1 MINLI
6 LGLKKEKMMTIKS
19 ISFDLDDT
27 LWPLMPNIM
36 KAEETTNK
44 WIKENFPGT
53 AALLGKQDAIEIR
66 DKLIKEDPNLM
77 NQISDLRKLMFYE
90 LNIRA
95 GYGKEESENMAEE
108 AFEIYFKGRN
118 AVTFYEGVIETLE
131 LLKNDYSLGVVTNGN
146 ADLQVIGI
154 DNLFDYIFSAADLN
168 AHKPDPVMFEAVINR
183 TGLRAEEIC
192 HIGDHPIN
200 DVKASLDFG
209 MTPIWFNYEK
219 ANFPLEGIEVAE
231 FSDWNSLP
239 DLIKKL

>member
-1 MINLI
+1 
-6 LGLKKEKMMTIKS
+6 MTIKS

-27 LWPLMPNIM
+27 LWPLMPNIIE
-36 KAEETTNK
+36 AEKTTNE

-53 AALLGKQDAIEIR
+53 AVLLGKQDVIEIR

-77 NQISDLRKLMFYE
+77 NQISELRKLMFYE

-219 ANFPLEGIEVAE
+219 ASFPLEGIEVAE

-239 DLIKKL
+239 DLIKQL

>member
-1 MINLI
+1 
-6 LGLKKEKMMTIKS
+6 MTIKS

-36 KAEETTNK
+36 EAEKTTNE

-53 AALLGKQDAIEIR
+53 ASLLGKQDVIEIR

-168 AHKPDPVMFEAVINR
+168 AHKPDTVMFEAVINR

-219 ANFPLEGIEVAE
+219 ASFPLEGIEVAE

-239 DLIKKL
+239 DLIKQL

>member
-6 LGLKKEKMMTIKS
+6 LGPRREKIMTIKS

-27 LWPLMPNIM
+27 LWPLMPNII
-36 KAEETTNK
+36 KAEETTNE

-95 GYGKEESENMAEE
+95 GYGKEESDKMAEE
-108 AFEIYFKGRN
+108 AFDIYFKGRN
-118 AVTFYEGVIETLE
+118 TVTFYEGVIETLK
-131 LLKNDYSLGVVTNGN
+131 LLKNDYSLGVITNGN

-183 TGLRAEEIC
+183 TELKAEEIC
-192 HIGDHPIN
+192 HVGDHPIN

-231 FSDWNSLP
+231 FSNWNSLP

>member
-1 MINLI
+1 
-6 LGLKKEKMMTIKS
+6 MTIKS

-36 KAEETTNK
+36 EAEKTTNE
-44 WIKENFPGT
+44 WIKDNFPGT
-53 AALLGKQDAIEIR
+53 AALLGKQDVIEIR

-108 AFEIYFKGRN
+108 AFEIYFKSRN

-131 LLKNDYSLGVVTNGN
+131 LLKSDYSLGVVTNGN

-209 MTPIWFNYEK
+209 MTPNWFNYQK
-219 ANFPLEGIEVAE
+219 ASFPLEGIEVAE

-239 DLIKKL
+239 DLIKQL

>member
-1 MINLI
+1 MINPTR
-6 LGLKKEKMMTIKS
+6 GPRKERVMTIKS

-36 KAEETTNK
+36 EAEKNTNE

-53 AALLGKQDAIEIR
+53 AALLGKQDVIEIR

-146 ADLQVIGI
+146 ADLKVIGI

-168 AHKPDPVMFEAVINR
+168 AHKPDPVMFEAVIQK
-183 TGLRAEEIC
+183 TGFEAKEIC

-209 MTPIWFNYEK
+209 MAPIWFNNEK
-219 ANFPLEGIEVAE
+219 IDFPLEGIQVNE
-231 FSDWNSLP
+231 FSDWHSLP

>member
-1 MINLI
+1 MINPTQ
-6 LGLKKEKMMTIKS
+6 GPRKERVMTIKS

-27 LWPLMPNIM
+27 LWPLMPNIVE
-36 KAEETTNK
+36 AEKTTNE

-53 AALLGKQDAIEIR
+53 AALLGKKDVIEIR

-95 GYGKEESENMAEE
+95 CYGKEESENMAEE

-219 ANFPLEGIEVAE
+219 ASFPLEGIEVAE

>member
-1 MINLI
+1 
-6 LGLKKEKMMTIKS
+6 MTIKS

-36 KAEETTNK
+36 KAEETTNE

-95 GYGKEESENMAEE
+95 GYGKEESENMAEK

-118 AVTFYEGVIETLE
+118 TVTFYEGVIETLE

-146 ADLQVIGI
+146 ADLKVIGI

-168 AHKPDPVMFEAVINR
+168 AHKPDPVMFEAVINK
-183 TGLRAEEIC
+183 TGLKANEIC

-200 DVKASLDFG
+200 DVKASLEFG
-209 MTPIWFNYEK
+209 MTPLWFNNEK
-219 ANFPLEGIEVAE
+219 TEFPIKEIQVLE
-231 FSDWNSLP
+231 FSDWYSLP
-239 DLIKKL
+239 ELIKSL

>member
-1 MINLI
+1 
-6 LGLKKEKMMTIKS
+6 MTIKS

-36 KAEETTNK
+36 EAEKTTNE
-44 WIKENFPGT
+44 WIKDNFPGT
-53 AALLGKQDAIEIR
+53 AALLGKQDVIEIR

-95 GYGKEESENMAEE
+95 GYGREESENMAEE

-209 MTPIWFNYEK
+209 MTPNWFNYQK
-219 ANFPLEGIEVAE
+219 ASFPLEGIEVAE

-239 DLIKKL
+239 DLIKQL

>member
-1 MINLI
+1 
-6 LGLKKEKMMTIKS
+6 MTIKS

-27 LWPLMPNIM
+27 LWPLMPNIVE
-36 KAEETTNK
+36 AEKTTNE

-53 AALLGKQDAIEIR
+53 AALLGKQDVIEIR

-77 NQISDLRKLMFYE
+77 NQISDLRKIMFYE
-90 LNIRA
+90 LKIRA

-219 ANFPLEGIEVAE
+219 ASFPLEGIEVAE

-239 DLIKKL
+239 DLIKQL

>member
-1 MINLI
+1 
-6 LGLKKEKMMTIKS
+6 MTIKS

-36 KAEETTNK
+36 EAEKTTNE
-44 WIKENFPGT
+44 WIKDNFPGT
-53 AALLGKQDAIEIR
+53 AALLGKQDVIEIR
-66 DKLIKEDPNLM
+66 DKLIKEDPNLI

-95 GYGKEESENMAEE
+95 GYGNEESENMAEE

-131 LLKNDYSLGVVTNGN
+131 LLKSDYSLGVVTNGN

-219 ANFPLEGIEVAE
+219 ASFPLEGIEVAE

>member
-1 MINLI
+1 
-6 LGLKKEKMMTIKS
+6 MTIKS

-36 KAEETTNK
+36 EAEKTTNE

-53 AALLGKQDAIEIR
+53 AALLGKQDVIEIR

-95 GYGKEESENMAEE
+95 GYGKEESESMAEE

-146 ADLQVIGI
+146 ADLKVIGI
-154 DNLFDYIFSAADLN
+154 DNLFDYIFSAADLTL
-168 AHKPDPVMFEAVINR
+168 INQ
-183 TGLRAEEIC
+183 TQLCLRQ
-192 HIGDHPIN
+192 
-200 DVKASLDFG
+200 
-209 MTPIWFNYEK
+209 
-219 ANFPLEGIEVAE
+219 
-231 FSDWNSLP
+231 
-239 DLIKKL
+239 

>member
-1 MINLI
+1 
-6 LGLKKEKMMTIKS
+6 MTIKS

-36 KAEETTNK
+36 KAEETTNE

-95 GYGKEESENMAEE
+95 GYGKEESENMAER

-118 AVTFYEGVIETLE
+118 TVTFYEGVIETLE

-146 ADLQVIGI
+146 ADLKVIGI

-168 AHKPDPVMFEAVINR
+168 AHKPDPVMFEAVINK
-183 TGLRAEEIC
+183 TGLKANEIC

-200 DVKASLDFG
+200 DVKASLEFG
-209 MTPIWFNYEK
+209 MTPLWFNNEK
-219 ANFPLEGIEVAE
+219 TEFPIKEIQVLE
-231 FSDWNSLP
+231 FSDWYSLP
-239 DLIKKL
+239 ELIKSL

>member
-6 LGLKKEKMMTIKS
+6 LGPRREKIMTIKS

-27 LWPLMPNIM
+27 LWPLMPNII
-36 KAEETTNK
+36 KAEETTNE

-95 GYGKEESENMAEE
+95 GYGKEESDKMAEE
-108 AFEIYFKGRN
+108 AFDIYFKGRN
-118 AVTFYEGVIETLE
+118 TVTFYEGVIETLK
-131 LLKNDYSLGVVTNGN
+131 LLKNDYSLGVITNGN

-183 TGLRAEEIC
+183 TELKAEEIC
-192 HIGDHPIN
+192 HVGDHPIN

>member
-1 MINLI
+1 
-6 LGLKKEKMMTIKS
+6 MTIKS

-36 KAEETTNK
+36 EAEKTTNE

-53 AALLGKQDAIEIR
+53 AALLGKQDVIEIR
-66 DKLIKEDPNLM
+66 DKLIKEDPNLI

-95 GYGKEESENMAEE
+95 GYGKEKSENMAEE

-219 ANFPLEGIEVAE
+219 ASFPLEGIEVAE

-239 DLIKKL
+239 DLIKQL

>member
-1 MINLI
+1 MINPTR
-6 LGLKKEKMMTIKS
+6 GLRKERVMTIKS

-27 LWPLMPNIM
+27 LWPLMPNIVE
-36 KAEETTNK
+36 AEKTTNE

-53 AALLGKQDAIEIR
+53 AALLGKQDVIEIR

-131 LLKNDYSLGVVTNGN
+131 LLKKNYSLGVITNGN

-219 ANFPLEGIEVAE
+219 ASFPLEGIEVAE

-239 DLIKKL
+239 DLIKQL

>member
-1 MINLI
+1 
-6 LGLKKEKMMTIKS
+6 MTIKS

-36 KAEETTNK
+36 EAEKTTNE
-44 WIKENFPGT
+44 WIKDNFPGT
-53 AALLGKQDAIEIR
+53 AVLLGKQDVIEIR

-219 ANFPLEGIEVAE
+219 ASFPLEGIEVAE

-239 DLIKKL
+239 DLIKQL

>member
-1 MINLI
+1 
-6 LGLKKEKMMTIKS
+6 MTIKS

-27 LWPLMPNIM
+27 LWPLMPNIVE
-36 KAEETTNK
+36 AEKTTNE

-53 AALLGKQDAIEIR
+53 AALLGKQDVIEIR

-77 NQISDLRKLMFYE
+77 NQISELRKLMFYE

-118 AVTFYEGVIETLE
+118 AVTFYEGAIETLE

-219 ANFPLEGIEVAE
+219 ASFPLEGIEVAE

-239 DLIKKL
+239 DLIKQL

>member
-1 MINLI
+1 MINLTR
-6 LGLKKEKMMTIKS
+6 GLRKERAMTIKS

-27 LWPLMPNIM
+27 LWPLMPNIVE
-36 KAEETTNK
+36 AEKTTNE

-53 AALLGKQDAIEIR
+53 AALLGKQDVIEIR

-168 AHKPDPVMFEAVINR
+168 AHKPDPVMFEAVIDS

-219 ANFPLEGIEVAE
+219 ASFPLEGIEVAE

-239 DLIKKL
+239 DLIKQL

>member
-1 MINLI
+1 MINPTR
-6 LGLKKEKMMTIKS
+6 GLRKERIMTIKS

-27 LWPLMPNIM
+27 LWPLMPNIVE
-36 KAEETTNK
+36 AEKTTNE

-53 AALLGKQDAIEIR
+53 AALLGKQDVIEIR

-108 AFEIYFKGRN
+108 TFEIYFKGRN

-200 DVKASLDFG
+200 DVKASLDIG

-219 ANFPLEGIEVAE
+219 TNFPLEGIEVVE

>member
-1 MINLI
+1 
-6 LGLKKEKMMTIKS
+6 MTIKS

-27 LWPLMPNIM
+27 LWPLMPNIVE
-36 KAEETTNK
+36 AEKTTNE
-44 WIKENFPGT
+44 WIKDNFPGT
-53 AALLGKQDAIEIR
+53 AVLLGKQDVIEIR

-219 ANFPLEGIEVAE
+219 ASFPLEGIEVAE

>member
-1 MINLI
+1 
-6 LGLKKEKMMTIKS
+6 MTIKS

-36 KAEETTNK
+36 EAEKTTNE

-53 AALLGKQDAIEIR
+53 ATLLGKQDVIEIR

-108 AFEIYFKGRN
+108 AFEIYFKARN

-219 ANFPLEGIEVAE
+219 SNFPLEGINVAE

-239 DLIKKL
+239 DLIKNL

>member
-6 LGLKKEKMMTIKS
+6 LGPRREKIMTIKS

-27 LWPLMPNIM
+27 LWPLMPNII
-36 KAEETTNK
+36 KAEETTNE

-53 AALLGKQDAIEIR
+53 AALLGKQDVIEIR

-95 GYGKEESENMAEE
+95 GYGKGESENMAEE

-146 ADLQVIGI
+146 ADLKVIGI

-219 ANFPLEGIEVAE
+219 ASFPLEGIEVTE

>member
-1 MINLI
+1 
-6 LGLKKEKMMTIKS
+6 MTIKS

-27 LWPLMPNIM
+27 LWPLMPNIVE
-36 KAEETTNK
+36 AEKTTNE

-53 AALLGKQDAIEIR
+53 AALLGKQDVIEIR

-77 NQISDLRKLMFYE
+77 NQISELRKLMFYE

-95 GYGKEESENMAEE
+95 GYGKEESKKMAEE

-118 AVTFYEGVIETLE
+118 AVTFYEGAIETLE

-219 ANFPLEGIEVAE
+219 ASFPLEGIEVAE

>member
-1 MINLI
+1 
-6 LGLKKEKMMTIKS
+6 MTIKS

-27 LWPLMPNIM
+27 LWPLMPNIVE
-36 KAEETTNK
+36 AEKTTNE
-44 WIKENFPGT
+44 WIKDNFPGT
-53 AALLGKQDAIEIR
+53 AALLGKQDVIEIR

-219 ANFPLEGIEVAE
+219 ASFPLEGIEVAE

-239 DLIKKL
+239 DLIKQL

>member
-1 MINLI
+1 
-6 LGLKKEKMMTIKS
+6 MTIKS

-27 LWPLMPNIM
+27 LWPLMPNIVE
-36 KAEETTNK
+36 AEKTTNE

-53 AALLGKQDAIEIR
+53 AALLGKKDVIEIR

-219 ANFPLEGIEVAE
+219 ASFPLEGIEVAE
-231 FSDWNSLP
+231 FSDWNSLQ

>member
-1 MINLI
+1 
-6 LGLKKEKMMTIKS
+6 MTIKS

-36 KAEETTNK
+36 EAEKTTNE
-44 WIKENFPGT
+44 WIKDNFPGT
-53 AALLGKQDAIEIR
+53 ASLLGKQDVIEIR
-66 DKLIKEDPNLM
+66 DKLIKEDPNLI

-95 GYGKEESENMAEE
+95 GYGNEESENMAEE

-131 LLKNDYSLGVVTNGN
+131 LLKSDYSLGVVTNGN

-168 AHKPDPVMFEAVINR
+168 AHKPDPVMFEAVIKR

>member
-1 MINLI
+1 
-6 LGLKKEKMMTIKS
+6 MTIKS

-36 KAEETTNK
+36 KAEEKTNQ

-53 AALLGKQDAIEIR
+53 AKLLGKQDAIEIR

-219 ANFPLEGIEVAE
+219 ASFPLEGIEVAE